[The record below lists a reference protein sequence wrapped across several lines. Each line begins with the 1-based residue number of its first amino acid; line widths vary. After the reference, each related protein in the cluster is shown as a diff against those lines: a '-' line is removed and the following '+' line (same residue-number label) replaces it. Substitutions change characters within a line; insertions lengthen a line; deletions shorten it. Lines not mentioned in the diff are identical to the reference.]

1 MNGDPRRRRHP
12 ALVRNRHVNRLG
24 LPIEKPVQLGRS
36 LVTESSSRTDGEDR
50 GPQVFPATQFT
61 GERGVDT
68 RVDPPPPTATD
79 PELHHVLG
87 DPGLERLDA
96 RDNARLP
103 SD

>member
-1 MNGDPRRRRHP
+1 VNGDPRRRRHP

-68 RVDPPPPTATD
+68 RVDPP
-79 PELHHVLG
+79 LHHVLG